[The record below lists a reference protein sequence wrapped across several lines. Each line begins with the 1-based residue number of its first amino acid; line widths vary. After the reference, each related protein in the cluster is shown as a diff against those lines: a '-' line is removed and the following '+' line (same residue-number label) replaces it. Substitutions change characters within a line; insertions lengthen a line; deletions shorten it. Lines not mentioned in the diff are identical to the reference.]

1 MARDGGLRFIAG
13 GGSASG
19 SRGCGVSA
27 SVNRSFSAR
36 GSRGEVVSANTSG
49 SRGQSTAAGQG
60 GQSGSGHGG
69 SVRDPRRRD
78 GDNDGE
84 GNGCGH
90 GYARQ
95 GWNGRDDDVM
105 SYDGTTM
112 GDFIGK

>member
-1 MARDGGLRFIAG
+1 
-13 GGSASG
+13 
-19 SRGCGVSA
+19 
-27 SVNRSFSAR
+27 
-36 GSRGEVVSANTSG
+36 
-49 SRGQSTAAGQG
+49 
-60 GQSGSGHGG
+60 
-69 SVRDPRRRD
+69 VRNPRRRD

-84 GNGCGH
+84 GNGRGH